1 MADTPASPPAPR
13 VLKSVLSPAPQML
26 GRLILRAL
34 TTGGFVLLS
43 WFFASALSTPA
54 SAAPADE
61 QPLPS
66 VTSSTAGSES
76 GNGLVNTVGAVTKT
90 ATDTA
95 DSVES
100 TAKSARGSGDSESSA
115 KSSATSGLTS
125 TVTKTVDT
133 TVGTVSNTVDT
144 TAGTVNNTVR
154 TVTKTV
160 DATVSTVNSTVKS
173 VTSTAATIGET
184 AVGAVRGTEDGTL
197 EPSTGTASTSDATS
211 PDSAGTGTTASERSE
226 TKAASGK
233 SENSAQRGAVDTV
246 TAAVTLVAVAPETF
260 GDYAASSAPAPD
272 APHTPLTPPAAPSG
286 PAGTGFAHLQAS
298 QDNGGHKAQSATL
311 NSATTATQLRLL
323 GTSQCRPV
331 FGAGREAALPC
342 TTPD

>member
-1 MADTPASPPAPR
+1 MVAVADTSASPPAPR
-13 VLKSVLSPAPQML
+13 VLKRVLSPAPQML
-26 GRLILRAL
+26 GRLIVRAL

-76 GNGLVNTVGAVTKT
+76 GSGLVDAVGGVTKTVDSTVGTVNNTVG
-90 ATDTA
+90 
-95 DSVES
+95 
-100 TAKSARGSGDSESSA
+100 
-115 KSSATSGLTS
+115 

-133 TVGTVSNTVDT
+133 TV
-144 TAGTVNNTVR
+144 
-154 TVTKTV
+154 
-160 DATVSTVNSTVKS
+160 STVISTVQS
-173 VTSTAATIGET
+173 VTSTVSTIGET
-184 AVGAVRGTEDGTL
+184 AVGTVGGTEDGTL
-197 EPSTGTASTSDATS
+197 APSTGVASTSDATS
-211 PDSAGTGTTASERSE
+211 PDSTGTDSTASERSE

-233 SENSAQRGAVDTV
+233 SEKPAQRGAVHTV
-246 TAAVTLVAVAPETF
+246 TAATPLTTVPPATV
-260 GDYAASSAPAPD
+260 GDDAAASSAPAPD
-272 APHTPLTPPAAPSG
+272 APAAPLTPPAAPAG
-286 PAGTGFAHLQAS
+286 PASTGFAHFQAS
-298 QDNGGHKAQSATL
+298 QDNGGHKAKSATL